1 MLADLPD
8 ASWKLPQEEIARRR
22 DCRKER
28 VVSIDPLGSKDID
41 DALHVKQLPKG
52 RFQVIFL
59 LGKLNFIGRSP
70 YRRCEL
76 FCKGK

>member
-8 ASWKLPQEEIARRR
+8 SSWKLPQEEIARRR

-52 RFQVIFL
+52 RYQAIIFTWKINFDRSQFIL
-59 LGKLNFIGRSP
+59 LM
-70 YRRCEL
+70 
-76 FCKGK
+76 